1 MRAAFRKWQAKYCGY
16 TNDAMLGMWSGLTSI
31 FGVKIRAEALKN
43 MNTLSRYGYI
53 RYTLDEKTNKL
64 EYAVADWG
72 VKYSGAECMS
82 GTVSLQAAMAFSVFP
97 ATSRSEKLTGNNT
110 LFCCQKTGGN
120 ESMKRKT
127 LKNAISAF
135 LYLLIRSY
143 SSARPYSPPQQ
154 QTPTK

>member
-1 MRAAFRKWQAKYCGY
+1 MVGLKSILGIKSRNKALESM
-16 TNDAMLGMWSGLTSI
+16 DA
-31 FGVKIRAEALKN
+31 
-43 MNTLSRYGYI
+43 LSRFGYM
-53 RYTLDEKTNKL
+53 RYTLDEKTTKL

-82 GTVSLQAAMAFSVFP
+82 GTVSLQAAMAFPVFP